1 MKQAACYF
9 KNSHTLLAPRP
20 PGPRRRCVMVPDP
33 NLDKALHAGADQVLE
48 SLLQFRPEEW
58 GLPPFDDDAGPAA
71 GA

>member
-1 MKQAACYF
+1 
-9 KNSHTLLAPRP
+9 
-20 PGPRRRCVMVPDP
+20 MVPDP